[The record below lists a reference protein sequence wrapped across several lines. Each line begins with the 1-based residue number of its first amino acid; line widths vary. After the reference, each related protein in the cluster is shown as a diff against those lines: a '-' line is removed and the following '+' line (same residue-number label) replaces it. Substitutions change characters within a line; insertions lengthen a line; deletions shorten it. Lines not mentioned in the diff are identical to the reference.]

1 MEEANRWLGRGLI
14 SWNRGRE
21 PEITF
26 NVRAFGRTTTAIADG
41 RGQEDG
47 SLSGDS

>member
-1 MEEANRWLGRGLI
+1 M
-14 SWNRGRE
+14 WNRERE

-26 NVRAFGRTTTAIADG
+26 NVRAFGRRIADG

-47 SLSGDS
+47 SLRGFVMYDVGVVGQRHELPG